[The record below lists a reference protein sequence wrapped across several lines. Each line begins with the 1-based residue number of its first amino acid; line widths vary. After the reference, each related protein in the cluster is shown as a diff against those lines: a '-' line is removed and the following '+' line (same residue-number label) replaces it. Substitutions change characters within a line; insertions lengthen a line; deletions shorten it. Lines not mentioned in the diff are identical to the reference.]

1 MATLQPYRAV
11 SPPPSSASVY
21 STTSQA
27 FSPETAAALL
37 RARNWNARTIEAL
50 LLRPE
55 KLLSVVAA
63 LTPSRA
69 ASPCSQP
76 RQSRGYGYG
85 SPPRTAP
92 GRMTEY
98 GQPIDWQGAGWAG
111 GGQFATPQQP
121 STSGGSY
128 FPGRATTA
136 AAQFGRSTNVTALPL
151 WGIEVYNLFLPTGLA
166 PRSVVFRCFGEAF
179 ARTEDL
185 VDVSLMQKYAVAV
198 LTFSYAGEETAVDAH
213 AALQEDPRVQSISK
227 GGWPLRLV
235 REGRLIKTYVQSK
248 TGDGEVD
255 GVKDIFGSCPG
266 APKYDECEVLRDAPL
281 DEAEEHEEES
291 DELLLIARG
300 FEAGHLRCFYRNQTD
315 ISEFSFACANA
326 GFSTRQLGVVERCS
340 EWDEN
345 RRNTPTKGRPSTAA

>member
-1 MATLQPYRAV
+1 M
-11 SPPPSSASVY
+11 
-21 STTSQA
+21 
-27 FSPETAAALL
+27 
-37 RARNWNARTIEAL
+37 
-50 LLRPE
+50 LRPE

-69 ASPCSQP
+69 GSPYSQTG
-76 RQSRGYGYG
+76 QSRGGYGYG

-92 GRMTEY
+92 ARMTEY
-98 GQPIDWQGAGWAG
+98 AQPVDWRGAGWAG
-111 GGQFATPQQP
+111 GGQYSTPQRP
-121 STSGGSY
+121 STSGGGY
-128 FPGRATTA
+128 FPGRTPVRATTA

-198 LTFSYAGEETAVDAH
+198 LTFSYAGEETAVDVH
-213 AALQEDPRVQSISK
+213 ARLQGDPRVQSISK

-235 REGRLIKTYVQSK
+235 REGRLIKTYVQSAS
-248 TGDGEVD
+248 GDTEVD
-255 GVKDIFGSCPG
+255 GVKEIFGSCPG
-266 APKYDECEVLRDAPL
+266 AAKYDECEVLRDAPL
-281 DEAEEHEEES
+281 DEDEEDEEED

-315 ISEFSFACANA
+315 MSEFAHACANA
-326 GFSTRQLGVVERCS
+326 GFSTRQLGVMERQS

-345 RRNTPTKGRPSTAA
+345 RRNTPT